1 VIHPNQRNEAVAIQP
16 GKTMNSL
23 FPHKVPASDRFDV
36 EVGDRPI
43 ASPRQLRQE
52 MPIAGTAMQL
62 LVGTARN
69 AVRRIVSRR
78 DDRLLVILGPCSIH
92 DPASALEY
100 ARLLRTER
108 ERHGDSLEIVMRAYF
123 EKPRTVGGWKGLV
136 NDPYMDQSYRIEDG
150 LRIARKLLLDI
161 NQLGVPTAGEF
172 LDTVSPHYLGDVM
185 SWAAIGARTTES
197 QVHRELASSHL
208 VPIGF
213 KNGTDGNVRI
223 AIDAMRASAL
233 PHCFLS
239 VNADGRVNV
248 SRTRGNDDCH
258 IILRGGKQPNYDAAS
273 VLAASREIETHGL
286 DARIMI
292 DLSHGNSSKR
302 FERQVDVCDDVCD
315 QLGAGNEAIIGV
327 MLEGHLHEGVQPFVP
342 GRDDPAQL
350 RYGVSITDACL
361 GWTQT
366 QNALADLARAVCM
379 RRSARVKRESARR
392 LPMPLEVVGA
402 ERPEQRVPALF

>member
-1 VIHPNQRNEAVAIQP
+1 
-16 GKTMNSL
+16 MNSL
-23 FPHKVPASDRFDV
+23 FAYDIPASDLYPVDAS
-36 EVGDRPI
+36 DHPI
-43 ASPRQLRQE
+43 VSPRRLRQE
-52 MPIAGTAMQL
+52 MPIEGTSVQL
-62 LVGTARN
+62 LVNMARSG
-69 AVRRIVSRR
+69 VRRIVSRR
-78 DDRLLVILGPCSIH
+78 DDRLLVIVGPCSIH
-92 DPASALEY
+92 DPAAALDY
-100 ARLLRTER
+100 ARLLRIER
-108 ERHGDSLEIVMRAYF
+108 ERHADSLEIVMRAYF

-150 LRIARKLLLDI
+150 LRIARKLLLEI

-172 LDTVSPHYLGDVM
+172 LDTISPHYLGDIM

-239 VNADGRVNV
+239 VNGDGRVTI
-248 SRTRGNDDCH
+248 SRTQGNDDCH
-258 IILRGGKQPNYDAAS
+258 IILRGGKEPNYAAAS
-273 VLAASREIETHGL
+273 VLAASQEIEKHGL

-315 QLGAGNEAIIGV
+315 QLRAGNEAIVGV
-327 MLEGHLHEGVQPFVP
+327 MLEGHLHEGVQPFVA
-342 GRDDPAQL
+342 GLDDPAKL

-361 GWTQT
+361 GWRETQS
-366 QNALADLARAVCM
+366 ALAHLAQAVRM
-379 RRSARVKRESARR
+379 RRSVRVDPESVHGACMASEVRET
-392 LPMPLEVVGA
+392 
-402 ERPEQRVPALF
+402 ERHGQPTPALS